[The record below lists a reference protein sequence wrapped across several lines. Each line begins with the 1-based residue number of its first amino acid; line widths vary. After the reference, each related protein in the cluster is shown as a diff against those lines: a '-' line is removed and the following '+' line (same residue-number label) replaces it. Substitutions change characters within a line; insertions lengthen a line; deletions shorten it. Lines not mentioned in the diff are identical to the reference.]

1 MHVVVQIST
10 ALLGDDDEELVNL
23 PISLGAADLYHAL
36 ETIITSLVHG
46 TEEDRMKAVS
56 R

>member
-10 ALLGDDDEELVNL
+10 AFLVGDEELVNL

-36 ETIITSLVHG
+36 ETMILQRDTNAWQG
-46 TEEDRMKAVS
+46 GGGMM
-56 R
+56 